1 MRPAL
6 DMIGR
11 FAVSG
16 YKTRC
21 ALSTKVAVLM
31 GGRSA
36 EREISLLTGEQIYR
50 ALLQKGY
57 DAVAVHLDEHIVETL
72 KSLKPDVV
80 FIALHGRYGEDGTI
94 QGLLE
99 ILDLPYTGSGVLAS
113 ALGIDKAMSKRVFEA
128 AGIETPEYAVVSKR
142 DFVVDRESCE
152 GVASALSFSLVVKP
166 AREGSTIGMS
176 IAHDIDE
183 LAAALK
189 LAFSYDCD
197 VVIERFVEGVE
208 ITVGV
213 LGNKPKA
220 LPTLEVVTKTGF
232 YDYETKYT
240 AGLSEHII
248 PARLPEEYQRKAQE
262 IAVRA
267 HTALGCRGFSRVD
280 IIVDGSGRCNVL
292 EINTIP
298 GMTRLSLFPDAA
310 KAAGYEFPDLIAY
323 MVKLALEN

>member
-1 MRPAL
+1 M
-6 DMIGR
+6 
-11 FAVSG
+11 
-16 YKTRC
+16 
-21 ALSTKVAVLM
+21 STKVAVLM

-36 EREISLLTGEQIYR
+36 EREISLLTGEQIYQ

-128 AGIETPEYAVVSKR
+128 AGIETPGYAVVSKQ

-152 GVASALSFSLVVKP
+152 GIVSTLGFPLVVKP

-176 IAHDIDE
+176 IAHDVDG
-183 LAAALK
+183 LGTALEM
-189 LAFSYDCD
+189 AFSHDSD
-197 VVIERFVEGVE
+197 VVIEQFVDGVE

-213 LGNKPKA
+213 LGNEPKA
-220 LPTLEVVTKTGF
+220 LPTLEVVTTTGF

-248 PARLPEEYQRKAQE
+248 PARLPEEHRRRAQE
-262 IAVRA
+262 IAVKA
-267 HTALGCRGFSRVD
+267 HTALGCKGFSRVD
-280 IIVDGSGRCNVL
+280 IIVEDSGRCNVL

-310 KAAGYEFPDLIAY
+310 RAAGYEFPDLIAY
-323 MVKLALEN
+323 MIKLALED